1 MEEKKPERVRSWVA
15 RRRRREERQPMNLE
29 TDETLRDLRVDLWPL
44 QFATEVGTRD
54 CGIGR
59 SL

>member
-29 TDETLRDLRVDLWPL
+29 TDETWRDWWMDLWQL
-44 QFATEVGTRD
+44 
-54 CGIGR
+54 
-59 SL
+59 